1 MKLLHSIGSSA
12 RCSVMTC
19 TDRMEWGRLKRK
31 RIYVYTWLTHS
42 VVLQKLTQHC
52 KAIILKNKTKPL
64 RIENRLVVAKEME
77 GGEGMDWEFGISK

>member
-1 MKLLHSIGSSA
+1 
-12 RCSVMTC
+12 MTC